1 MVSVKETIRY
11 LFHNILIKLS
21 YCFHNVV
28 GKRFRLFLKKNDF
41 IDKCLFYIYFI
52 SKCSFQKDLIS
63 DYVSEHFHD
72 ILIKLSDCFHNIIY
86 EFVAF
91 YL

>member
-11 LFHNILIKLS
+11 SFHNILIKFS
-21 YCFHNVV
+21 DYFHNII
-28 GKRFRLFLKKNDF
+28 GKRFHLFLKKMILLINVF
-41 IDKCLFYIYFI
+41 FYIYFI

-63 DYVSEHFHD
+63 DYVSEYFHD
-72 ILIKLSDCFHNIIY
+72 ILIKLSDCFHNIID
-86 EFVAF
+86 ELVAF

>member
-11 LFHNILIKLS
+11 SFHNILIKFS
-21 YCFHNVV
+21 DYFHNII
-28 GKRFRLFLKKNDF
+28 GKRFHLFLKKMIF
-41 IDKCLFYIYFI
+41 IEKCLFCIYFI

-63 DYVSEHFHD
+63 DYVSEYFHD

-86 EFVAF
+86 KFVAF

>member
-1 MVSVKETIRY
+1 MIVFTILLERDFAY
-11 LFHNILIKLS
+11 FS
-21 YCFHNVV
+21 
-28 GKRFRLFLKKNDF
+28 KNDF
-41 IDKCLFYIYFI
+41 INKCLFYIYFI

-63 DYVSEHFHD
+63 DYVSECFHD

-86 EFVAF
+86 EFVVF